1 MSKPPLFVGSK
12 TLVKDIKAKA
22 SGDEWQVGKN
32 ISSREAC
39 PATDT
44 YSSCQGGLSALG
56 TAYLVPCQGG
66 LGSWVM
72 CRTVVAGPEPRPS
85 AQLKLIIGSL
95 QKSALGVVEW
105 KLNQLVI

>member
-1 MSKPPLFVGSK
+1 
-12 TLVKDIKAKA
+12 
-22 SGDEWQVGKN
+22 
-32 ISSREAC
+32 
-39 PATDT
+39 
-44 YSSCQGGLSALG
+44 
-56 TAYLVPCQGG
+56 
-66 LGSWVM
+66 M